1 MAQSP
6 SSASPAPATLLSTV
20 ERIGREVAQPAAS
33 DVDAK
38 ARFPRET
45 FEALRAERVLSAGIP
60 TEYGGSGC
68 TILELSALCSAL
80 ARHCS
85 SSGMILAMHFIKIE
99 TFLYHG
105 RHVPQVQDYLRSVA
119 DEQRLVAS
127 VTSEVGVG
135 GNLRQ
140 SIAAVE
146 RDGDR
151 FTLVK
156 DSSCLSYGAYADDL
170 LITCRRHPESAP
182 SDQVIVLARR
192 GDFTLEQRGDWDT
205 MGMRGTCSPPFLVSM
220 TGEPWQVYET
230 PFGDI
235 AARTMVPVT
244 HILWSSVWLGIASDA
259 VARARACVQSR
270 ARKNPDAPPPV
281 AERLAELDGR
291 HQMMHSTLDAVAR
304 EYQDAHQRDDGE
316 HMSSVGFGIRI
327 NNLKVLSSRLVV
339 EISAGAMQVIGFMG
353 YLHQSPFCVARHIR
367 DAYSAALMI
376 SNDRIVETN
385 ATLELVHRG

>member
-1 MAQSP
+1 MPSTPTAAPPSP
-6 SSASPAPATLLSTV
+6 SALLRAV
-20 ERIGREVAQPAAS
+20 ERIGHDIAEPAAAT
-33 DVDAK
+33 VDTE
-38 ARFPRET
+38 ARFPHEA

-60 TEYGGSGC
+60 SEFGGSGC
-68 TILELSALCSAL
+68 NILELSGLCTAL
-80 ARHCS
+80 ARHCAS
-85 SSGMILAMHFIKIE
+85 AGMILAMHFIKIE
-99 TFLYHG
+99 TFLDHG
-105 RHVPQVQDYLRSVA
+105 RHVPQIQDYLRSVA

-135 GNLRQ
+135 GNLRT

-146 RDGDR
+146 RQGDR

-156 DSSCLSYGAYADDL
+156 DSSCLSYGAHADDL
-170 LITCRRHPESAP
+170 LITCRRHPDSAP

-192 GDFTLEQRGDWDT
+192 GDFTLEQRGEWDT

-220 TGEPWQVYET
+220 SGEAWQIYET

-244 HILWSSVWLGIASDA
+244 HILWSSVWLGVAMDA
-259 VARARACVQSR
+259 VGRARGCVQSR
-270 ARKNPDAPPPV
+270 ARKDPDTPPPT
-281 AERLAELDGR
+281 AGRLAELDGR
-291 HQMMHSTLDAVAR
+291 LQMMQSTLQTVAR
-304 EYQDAHQRDDGE
+304 EYHDAHARDDAE
-316 HMSSVGFGIRI
+316 HLSSVGFGIRI
-327 NNLKVLSSRLVV
+327 NNLKLLSSRLVV
-339 EISAGAMQVIGFMG
+339 EIAAGALQVVGFMG
-353 YLHQSPFCVARHIR
+353 YLHHSPFCVARQIR